1 MYSTSSAALLMKYD
15 EICTRIY
22 DSEIR
27 EATGRNVSVHE
38 LSRSWLRR
46 RDFCSRSQLRDNS
59 YALFFYEKSNK
70 KFFFMI
76 PTY

>member
-38 LSRSWLRR
+38 LSRSWLPR

-59 YALFFYEKSNK
+59 YALFFMKKATK
-70 KFFFMI
+70 KFFL
-76 PTY
+76 